1 MDLHVEN
8 LTQRFGFRTVI
19 KETSFVLLAGQSL
32 VITGDNGSGKTTL
45 VRLLCNLLTP
55 TAGTISYRNG
65 KGALEGEDLR
75 GRIGLV
81 GPYLQLYRDL
91 SAIEN
96 LAFLARGRGEKP
108 DAQKIRELLEKV
120 GLKGRG
126 KDPLKTYSSGM
137 LQRAKYAAAIL
148 HNPELLILDE
158 PTANL
163 DEAGKDMVL
172 AVVNEQSQKGSLI
185 VATNEVEERTWGEQH
200 VVLA

>member
-1 MDLHVEN
+1 MLP
-8 LTQRFGFRTVI
+8 
-19 KETSFVLLAGQSL
+19 AGQSL

-148 HNPELLILDE
+148 HNPDLLILDE

-163 DEAGKDMVL
+163 DEAGKEMVL
-172 AVVNEQSQKGSLI
+172 AVVNEQRKKGSLV
-185 VATNEVEERTWGEQH
+185 VATNEAEERTWGEQH